1 MHLLCSEED
10 KSAEAKTSPM
20 SEIAV
25 GMGAEKLS
33 MRLLLSGKIY
43 FGRGGDI
50 LFSVSVQIEGKVEMK
65 ICDE

>member
-1 MHLLCSEED
+1 
-10 KSAEAKTSPM
+10 M
-20 SEIAV
+20 SEVAV